1 MMMNLA
7 EILVRACKDAALLTD
22 ENLKFLLQLKKD
34 TDREQLFQAARQVR
48 EAHFGNKIFLYGFVY
63 FSTYCRNHCTFCY
76 YRQANAASPRYR
88 KSPEE
93 VVRAAAALADSGV
106 QLIDLTMGED
116 PYYLSDGAAG
126 YDRLVGLV
134 EQVRIRTGLPVMIS
148 PGVVPPE
155 VLRRL
160 QQAGASWYA
169 CYQETHTRSL
179 YERLRLRQPYE
190 ERWQAKLAAQTSG
203 LCIEE
208 GLLVGMG
215 ETTSDLVHSLRVMQS
230 LGAQQVRTMT
240 FIPQQG
246 TPLEE
251 NKRSGYEREID
262 LIAVMRLLMPDRLIP
277 ASLDVEGI
285 SGLKQRLQ
293 AGANVVTSLIPPTAG
308 LAGVAQAT
316 LDIADSARTVSGIAP
331 VLAAC
336 GLQSASREEYLDWLQ
351 PRMKEE
357 GIA

>member
-1 MMMNLA
+1 MMNLA
-7 EILVRACKDAALLTD
+7 ETLDRARRDASLLTD
-22 ENLKFLLQLKKD
+22 ENLNFLLQLKKD
-34 TDREQLFQAARQVR
+34 TDRELLFQAARQVR
-48 EAHFGNKIFLYGFVY
+48 EMYFGNKIFLYGFVY

-76 YRQANAASPRYR
+76 YRQSNAASPRYR

-93 VVRAAAALADSGV
+93 VVQAAVALADSGV
-106 QLIDLTMGED
+106 HLIDLTMGED
-116 PYYLSDGAAG
+116 PYYLADGAAG
-126 YDRLVGLV
+126 YERLAGLV
-134 EQVRIRTGLPVMIS
+134 EQVRLHTRLPVMIS
-148 PGVVPPE
+148 PGVVPAE
-155 VLRRL
+155 ILRRL

-190 ERWQAKLAAQTSG
+190 DRWQAKLSARDAG

-208 GLLVGMG
+208 GLLVGLG
-215 ETTSDLVHSLRVMQS
+215 EKTNDLVHSLRVMQR

-240 FIPQQG
+240 FIPQRG
-246 TPLEE
+246 TPLAE
-251 NKRSGYEREID
+251 NKRAGYEREIN

-293 AGANVVTSLIPPTAG
+293 AGANVVTSLIPPAAG

-316 LDIADSARTVSGIAP
+316 LDIADSARTVQGIAP
-331 VLAAC
+331 LLAAC
-336 GLQSASREEYLDWLQ
+336 GLQPASREEYLGWLQ
-351 PRMKEE
+351 PLMKEE